1 VVERAVPLSQGA
13 RASGNFDAGS
23 RELARKEQRA
33 LHEPVVHLRAIT
45 TRRKKMIKKRNKP
58 MGKY

>member
-1 VVERAVPLSQGA
+1 VPLSQGA